1 MFGISSWRGA
11 GSKVRL
17 RKIVWVCVM
26 SNLQITFHE
35 FVNLHDSSF
44 ITASVAII
52 WGGKDSDYIALVCPV
67 VSVHDQ
73 LMGSC
78 NPCEVVWVVELLW
91 NVLAERVT
99 STSRTDTPTTS
110 VIRIGPEKIADWP
123 KLNEVRV
130 WILESEKKLTLREE
144 SPRLYQAI

>member
-35 FVNLHDSSF
+35 FINFHDSSF
-44 ITASVAII
+44 ITTSVAII
-52 WGGKDSDYIALVCPV
+52 RGWKDSDYIALVCPV

-73 LMGSC
+73 LMGSS
-78 NPCEVVWVVELLW
+78 NPCEVVRVVELLW
-91 NVLAERVT
+91 DVLAERVT
-99 STSRTDTPTTS
+99 STSWTDTPTTS

-130 WILESEKKLTLREE
+130 WILESEKKTYP
-144 SPRLYQAI
+144 SWGVS